1 MKGVRVDFSRYR
13 TDLGTVTFQNNK
25 KINIQNEIFNLST
38 QRKVCALNVLQLKHS
53 YFDYN

>member
-1 MKGVRVDFSRYR
+1 MKGVRVDFSWYR

-38 QRKVCALNVLQLKHS
+38 QRKVCALNKLQLKHS